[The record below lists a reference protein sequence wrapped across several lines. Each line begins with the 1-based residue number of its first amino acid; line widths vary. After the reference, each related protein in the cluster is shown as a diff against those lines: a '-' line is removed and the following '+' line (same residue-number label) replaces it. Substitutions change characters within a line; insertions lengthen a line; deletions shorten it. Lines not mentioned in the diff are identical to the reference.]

1 MVFLVAAENALPQDE
16 TRGIPRT
23 FEEEAMEVPACWHGS
38 LSKRIHSEGSV
49 LGGINSKKEDEHQAP
64 VVQTPVV
71 LGSITA
77 RARVA

>member
-38 LSKRIHSEGSV
+38 LSKRIHSEKGPFSAASTQKRKTNIK
-49 LGGINSKKEDEHQAP
+49 LQWYKLQ
-64 VVQTPVV
+64 
-71 LGSITA
+71 
-77 RARVA
+77 